1 MMCKDRIPFNKS
13 RSQVYQPMGA
23 SLNSCYVHYEKPG
36 LRSWHKNWARI
47 GKNAEA
53 QLELY
58 SILTQ
63 GEDVIIYPQHSKIL
77 KGRKYPG
84 KMSSSIIMNHMK
96 KHNANNKALRFYKMK
111 NLHPKP

>member
-1 MMCKDRIPFNKS
+1 MMCKDRIPFNES

-63 GEDVIIYPQHSKIL
+63 GEDVIIHSTQRFL
-77 KGRKYPG
+77 KEENIQERWV
-84 KMSSSIIMNHMK
+84 
-96 KHNANNKALRFYKMK
+96 RQ
-111 NLHPKP
+111 